1 MKKELE
7 KLHFGIRTKMM
18 LACSSL
24 VICVIFVCIGIF
36 NSFYETLR
44 MNASR
49 SIVSEISDMQMK
61 LELFFSELDQYASR
75 IFYSSE
81 IRQLLSD
88 EQDSAA
94 VGKLLDEVCEEVHDS
109 MDTDI
114 MISVLSSQMR
124 ILSSSYQGWVGKQR
138 VLGTHW
144 IDKINRANGEKIL
157 VSSYTVSDA
166 FLQEGIRVISLARL
180 IQNDG
185 KPKGIMIMD
194 IPVKYIQK
202 LCDSVNLSNND
213 FFAVVDDDGI
223 ILYHTNEKLV
233 GTVFRQIPKGG
244 GNGRPYFLSIID
256 HREMLVSQ
264 ISSNYSGYTLLGAVE
279 TQSLYR
285 QTYELQ
291 QWFLKL
297 MAGIGLLALLLSL
310 LFAHHLAKPL
320 VQMSQM
326 MRRVERGDFTPYA
339 FKERK
344 DEIGYLEKSF
354 NMMLGQLA
362 DLIDREYKSVMRE
375 QEAEYKV
382 LAASIQPHFIYN
394 TLETISMTAYMNDDI
409 QTMDMLNVLADLFR
423 FSTIPSSKLVSLGYE
438 CEHARSYLQ
447 LCQMRKPEQFVAEW
461 AVDETLKS
469 CLVLPFLLQP
479 IVENVMK
486 YAFANVESGG
496 RLSISAERCGQ
507 DGLRIC
513 VEDNGEGMSWE
524 RIDEI
529 SAILQDNRQEARF
542 MALKNIHDRIRLNFG
557 KEYGLAIQQ
566 GRHGGLKVVL
576 FLPILKEVSK

>member
-1 MKKELE
+1 MTKELG

-24 VICVIFVCIGIF
+24 VVCIIFVCMGVF

-44 MNASR
+44 MNASS
-49 SIVSEISDMQMK
+49 SIASEISDMQMK
-61 LELFFSELDQYASR
+61 LELFFSELDQCASR

-81 IRQLLSD
+81 VRQLLAD
-88 EQDSAA
+88 EKDGEA
-94 VGKLLDEVCEEVHDS
+94 VSLLLDEVCGEVHET

-114 MISVLSSQMR
+114 MISILSSQMR
-124 ILSSSYQGWVGKQR
+124 ILSSSYQGWIGKQR
-138 VLGTHW
+138 ILGTHW
-144 IDKINRANGEKIL
+144 IDKIHRANGEKIL
-157 VSSYTVSDA
+157 ISSYTVSDA
-166 FLQEGIRVISLARL
+166 FLQENIRVISLARL

-194 IPVKYIQK
+194 IPVRYIQK
-202 LCDSVNLSNND
+202 LCASANLSNND

-233 GTVFRQIPKGG
+233 GTVFRQIPKDD
-244 GNGRPYFLSIID
+244 GNGSPYFLASID

-279 TQSLYR
+279 TQNLYR
-285 QTYELQ
+285 QTYQLQ
-291 QWFLKL
+291 QNFLKL
-297 MAGIGLLALLLSL
+297 MAAIGLLFLLLSL
-310 LFAHHLAKPL
+310 VFTHHLAKPL

-326 MRRVERGDFTPYA
+326 MRRVERGDFTPYV
-339 FKERK
+339 FEERK

-354 NMMLGQLA
+354 NMMLEQLA
-362 DLIDREYKSVMRE
+362 ELIDREYKSVMRE

-394 TLETISMTAYMNDDI
+394 TLETISMTAYMNDDM
-409 QTMDMLNVLADLFR
+409 QTMEMLNVLADLFR
-423 FSTIPSSKLVSLGYE
+423 FSTIPSGKLVSLAYE

-447 LCQMRKPEQFVAEW
+447 LCQMRKPEQFTAEW

-469 CLVLPFLLQP
+469 CQVLPFLLQP

-496 RLSISAERCGQ
+496 RLCISAEQSGQ
-507 DGLRIC
+507 NGLTIC
-513 VEDNGEGMSWE
+513 VEDNGEGMSRE

-529 SAILQDNRQEARF
+529 SAILRDERQEAHF
-542 MALKNIHDRIRLNFG
+542 MALKNIHDRIQLNFG
-557 KEYGLAIQQ
+557 KEYGLSIQK
-566 GRHGGLKVVL
+566 GRYGGLKVIL
-576 FLPILKEVSK
+576 SLPVLKEASK